1 MRRSAL
7 GFVVLLGVVSLFAD
21 MTYEAAR
28 AINGPYLALLGAS
41 ATAVGLVAGLGELAG
56 YGLRI
61 LSGLLSDRTRRHWAM
76 TILGYAVNL
85 GAVPL
90 MALAGRWEVA
100 AGLML
105 AERLGK
111 ALRVPARDAMLS
123 HAAHSLGRGWAFA
136 LHEAL
141 DQVGALLGPLIV
153 TAVLALR
160 GSYASAYAALA
171 VPAGLALAVL
181 LAARLLHP
189 RPQDMEPDMQ
199 PAPDR
204 TALRSLPPRFWQYAL
219 AAGLVGAA
227 FADFPLIAFHLKS
240 RSLLADQHIPLLY
253 AGAMGVDALAALA
266 FGRWYDRIGLRA
278 LAAAVAVSAFAA
290 PLAFASSAPLC
301 VAGMALWGLGMGAQ
315 ESVLRAAVADLVPAG
330 RRATGYGVFNT
341 VFGMAWFAGSAL
353 MGLLYGLSPM
363 ALAGFSVAGQLAAL
377 PVLLRLAG
385 QEDAAAGQG

>member
-1 MRRSAL
+1 MAMRKSAL
-7 GFVVLLGVVSLFAD
+7 GFVVLLGVVSLFGD

-28 AINGPYLALLGAS
+28 SVNGPYLALLGAG
-41 ATAVGLVAGLGELAG
+41 APVVGLVAGLGELAG

-61 LSGLLSDRTRRHWAM
+61 LSGLLSDRTRRYWTL

-90 MALAGRWEVA
+90 MALAGRWEIA

-111 ALRVPARDAMLS
+111 AVRTPARDAMLS

-189 RPQDMEPDMQ
+189 RPQDLEPS
-199 PAPDR
+199 PDR
-204 TALRSLPPRFWQYAL
+204 TAVRALSGRFWRYAL
-219 AAGLVGAA
+219 AAGLVAAA
-227 FADFPLIAFHLKS
+227 FADFPLIAFHFKS
-240 RSLLADQHIPLLY
+240 QNLFADRHIPLLY
-253 AGAMGVDALAALA
+253 SGAMGVDALAALA
-266 FGRWYDRIGLRA
+266 FGRWYDRRGLRA

-290 PLAFASSAPLC
+290 PLAFTSSAPLGM
-301 VAGMALWGLGMGAQ
+301 AGLALWGLGMGAQ
-315 ESVLRAAVADLVPAG
+315 ESVLRAAVADLVPAE

-341 VFGMAWFAGSAL
+341 VFGVAWFAGSAA
-353 MGLLYGLSPM
+353 MGLLYAVSPL
-363 ALAGFSVAGQLAAL
+363 ALAGFSLAGQLAAL
-377 PVLLRLAG
+377 PLLLRLAR
-385 QEDAAAGQG
+385 QEDESARPA

>member
-1 MRRSAL
+1 MEQHRKAL

-41 ATAVGLVAGLGELAG
+41 ATAVGLVAGLGELLG
-56 YGLRI
+56 YGLRL
-61 LSGLLSDRTRRHWAM
+61 LSGILSDRTRRYWTL

-85 GAVPL
+85 VAVPL
-90 MALAGRWEVA
+90 MALAGRWDLA

-111 ALRVPARDAMLS
+111 ALRTPARDAMLS
-123 HAAHSLGRGWAFA
+123 HAAHAIGRGWAFA

-141 DQVGALLGPLIV
+141 DQVGAMLGPLIV

-171 VPAGLALAVL
+171 APAGLALAVL

-189 RPQDMEPDMQ
+189 RPRDLEPAAAR
-199 PAPDR
+199 PEAR
-204 TALRSLPPRFWQYAL
+204 GLSRRFWQYAL
-219 AAGLVGAA
+219 AAALIAAA
-227 FADFPLIAFHLKS
+227 FADFPLIAYHLKTQG
-240 RSLLADQHIPLLY
+240 LLADQHIPLLY
-253 AGAMGVDALAALA
+253 AGAMGVDALAALF
-266 FGRWYDRIGLRA
+266 FGRWYDRRGLRA
-278 LAAAVAVSAFAA
+278 LMAAVGVSAFAA

-315 ESVLRAAVADLVPAG
+315 ESVLRAAVADLVPAD

-341 VFGMAWFAGSAL
+341 VFGIAWFAGSAL
-353 MGLLYGLSPM
+353 MGLLYDLAPL

-377 PVLLRLAG
+377 PLLARLARLERAGTG
-385 QEDAAAGQG
+385 Q

>member
-1 MRRSAL
+1 MEQHRKAL

-41 ATAVGLVAGLGELAG
+41 ATAVGLVSGLGELVG

-61 LSGLLSDRTRRHWAM
+61 LSGLFSDRTRRYWAM

-90 MALAGRWEVA
+90 MALAGRWDLA

-111 ALRVPARDAMLS
+111 ALRTPARDAMLS
-123 HAAHSLGRGWAFA
+123 HAAHAIGRGWAFA

-141 DQVGALLGPLIV
+141 DQVGAMLGPLVV

-160 GSYASAYAALA
+160 GSYASAYAVLA
-171 VPAGLALAVL
+171 APAGLAMAVL

-189 RPQDMEPDMQ
+189 RPRDLEPAAVT
-199 PAPDR
+199 PTPEAR
-204 TALRSLPPRFWQYAL
+204 GLSWRFWQYAL
-219 AAGLVGAA
+219 AAALIAAA
-227 FADFPLIAFHLKS
+227 FADFPLIAFHLKTKG
-240 RSLLADQHIPLLY
+240 LLADQHIPLLY
-253 AGAMGVDALAALA
+253 AGAMGVDALAALF
-266 FGRWYDRIGLRA
+266 FGRWYDRRGLRA
-278 LAAAVAVSAFAA
+278 LMAGVGASALAA
-290 PLAFASSAPLC
+290 PLAFSTSVPLC

-315 ESVLRAAVADLVPAG
+315 ESVLRAAVADLVPAD

-341 VFGMAWFAGSAL
+341 VFGVAWFAGSAL
-353 MGLLYGLSPM
+353 MGLLYDRAPL
-363 ALAGFSVAGQLAAL
+363 ALALFSTAGQLAAL
-377 PVLLRLAG
+377 PLLARLARRE
-385 QEDAAAGQG
+385 QAGTGR